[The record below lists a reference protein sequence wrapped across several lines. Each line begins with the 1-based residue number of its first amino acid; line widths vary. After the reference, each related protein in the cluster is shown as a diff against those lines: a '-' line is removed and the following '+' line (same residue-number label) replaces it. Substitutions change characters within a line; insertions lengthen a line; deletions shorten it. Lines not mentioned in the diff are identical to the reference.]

1 MVKIKNKGKT
11 SKYVYDIS
19 LDGTVVNALGMN
31 VCSNTD
37 GFNFKLPEENQYRY
51 TKEHPYIGKGLSRET
66 KEGVEYTGFKAD
78 VAEFN
83 DLYMCDKHYSP
94 NGINKMGLGIDE
106 VVSSTINFS
115 RKNYADYFPENPYPE
130 DVKLVG
136 NTIKSKKMPEYI
148 AKFLAVGIRLLLQ
161 GKGQEFLEE
170 YYNYVEKIY
179 NYQIPLRDIAT
190 KGKIKKTL
198 AEYQKDVQEITKAGR
213 PKSRQAWYELAI
225 VNNLSVGNGDTIYYI
240 NTGKSKSHADVKK
253 AKKYYTN
260 DIFGE
265 RQDIT
270 KEVESGYNKWKK
282 SADAIKDSD
291 GKVYS
296 IDKYAKLKYSSI
308 FIQDEI
314 ILNCALVPRDVLD
327 KEEDTF
333 CSDVSEELEYNVPKY
348 IDMFNKRITP
358 LLVCFSKEIR
368 SNILIDNPNNRP
380 YFTAEQCELVSG
392 EPNKASDQDTY
403 EQLMTMEDKEIKFWK
418 KYNLTPP
425 FVEECGMGK
434 WEDILADYDRRMEEE
449 EQNGLAAEKEAYQ
462 NIIENLTADELKSA
476 IDDGEMPSALLKIVD
491 IDPES
496 AAFTSIK
503 YPGKIIGHLSD
514 IIERFDNFIHLLSE
528 ARQALSEE

>member
-1 MVKIKNKGKT
+1 MIKIKNKGKT

-148 AKFLAVGIRLLLQ
+148 SKFLAIGIRQLLQ

-190 KGKIKKTL
+190 KGKIKKTI
-198 AEYQKDVQEITKAGR
+198 AEYKKDVQEITKAGR

-225 VNNLSVGNGDTIYYI
+225 ANNLPVGNGDTIYYV

-253 AKKYYTN
+253 TKKFYST

-265 RQDIT
+265 KVDIT
-270 KEVESGYNKWKK
+270 KEVESKYNKWKK
-282 SADAIKDSD
+282 TPE
-291 GKVYS
+291 S
-296 IDKYAKLKYSSI
+296 IESVGGTTLAKTFTIDEFVRKKYSGVTI
-308 FIQDEI
+308 KDEI
-314 ILNCALVPRDVLD
+314 ILNCALVPRDILD

-333 CSDVSEELEYNVPKY
+333 CCDVSEDLEYNVPKY

-358 LLVCFSKEIR
+358 LLVCFSKDIR
-368 SNILIDNPNNRP
+368 SKILIDNPKDRP
-380 YFTAEQCELVSG
+380 YFTNEECELVSG

-418 KYNLTPP
+418 KYNLVPP

-434 WEDILADYDRRMEEE
+434 WEDIVADYDRRMEEE
-449 EQNGLAAEKEAYQ
+449 ERTGVAAEKEIYQ
-462 NIIENLTADELKSA
+462 DIIEGLSADELKAA
-476 IDDGEMPSALLKIVD
+476 IEEGEMPAALLKIVD

-496 AAFTSIK
+496 ADFISRK
-503 YPGKIIGHLSD
+503 YPGKVIGHLSD
-514 IIERFDNFIHLLSE
+514 IIEQTFEKASQAISE
-528 ARQALSEE
+528 D

>member
-1 MVKIKNKGKT
+1 MIKIKNKGKT

-31 VCSNTD
+31 ICSNTD

-148 AKFLAVGIRLLLQ
+148 SKFLAIGIRQLLQ

-190 KGKIKKTL
+190 KGKIKKTI
-198 AEYQKDVQEITKAGR
+198 AEYKKDVQEITKAGR

-225 VNNLSVGNGDTIYYI
+225 ANNLSVGNGDTIYYV

-253 AKKYYTN
+253 TKKFYAP
-260 DIFGE
+260 DMFGE
-265 RQDIT
+265 PQDIT
-270 KEVESGYNKWKK
+270 KEIESGYNKWKK
-282 SADAIKDSD
+282 TPETKDTLTIDQYFKKIYPTGIK
-291 GKVYS
+291 K
-296 IDKYAKLKYSSI
+296 
-308 FIQDEI
+308 DEI
-314 ILNCALVPRDVLD
+314 VLNCALVPRDILD

-333 CSDVSEELEYNVPKY
+333 CCDVSEDLEYNVPKY

-358 LLVCFSKEIR
+358 LLVCFSKDIR
-368 SNILIDNPNNRP
+368 SKILIDNPKDRP
-380 YFTAEQCELVSG
+380 YFTNEECELVSG

-418 KYNLTPP
+418 KYNLVPP

-434 WEDILADYDRRMEEE
+434 WEDIVADYDRRMEEE
-449 EQNGLAAEKEAYQ
+449 ERTGVAAEKEIYQ
-462 NIIENLTADELKSA
+462 DIIEGLSADELKAA
-476 IDDGEMPSALLKIVD
+476 IEEGEMPAALLKIVD

-496 AAFTSIK
+496 ADFISRK
-503 YPGKIIGHLSD
+503 YHGKVIGHLSD
-514 IIERFDNFIHLLSE
+514 IIEQTERASSE
-528 ARQALSEE
+528 D